1 MANVTETP
9 SYDAGIYQIETT
21 DPVLGGPNGIANAQ
35 AKGLAN
41 RTAFLKQQIDQLNS
55 GQLTP
60 AWIASQDYVQEQL
73 QKLDAKQSVRAATT
87 ANITLSGVQTIDGVA
102 LTVGDRV
109 LVKDQTAAA
118 QNGIYLVAAQGWTRA
133 TDADNGAKLT
143 SAARVAVEAGELN
156 VGSQWYLAT
165 TGPITI
171 GVTMLLFKNEHGVAT
186 EQLAGL
192 TRLAT
197 TQEAASG
204 ANVSAVI
211 TPPHLQAAKSAA
223 IKDAH
228 RHAVESASGGRNTV
242 LYDAQ
247 GNANVMVVIP
257 RFNCEDL
264 GLAAQN
270 LGTGTHPAFI
280 VNGATKPE
288 IFIGKYLASPAP
300 GGCAVVAGAAPYTD
314 IDRPTA
320 MATCKGKGAGWHLM
334 SAHEWG
340 AIQLWCLANGKQPRG
355 NTNYGRAHDAKW
367 ETGPRL
373 DGGMPGDVAGK
384 ASHYTGKGPAS
395 WSHDGTPSGI
405 HDLVGNV
412 WEWLSL
418 LSLVEGRFM
427 LPPDNQ
433 FDLAEANWPGIAAY
447 LDSTSSQ
454 TTGGNVNVGAM
465 LLAPSVTKRTGPV
478 GNDGYD
484 HPYNYAATIASLAP
498 AAGYAS
504 NQLLRRLGIEQCA
517 AAGAIYS
524 RNYGTRAPLRG
535 GGWGD
540 GVDAGLGA
548 LYLDP
553 APSHRGGGVGFRPA
567 FVSP

>member
-1 MANVTETP
+1 MSAIYFAIPT
-9 SYDAGIYQIETT
+9 DAGQAK
-21 DPVLGGPNGIANAQ
+21 IANAI
-35 AKGLAN
+35 ALGIP
-41 RTAFLKQQIDQLNS
+41 LK
-55 GQLTP
+55 
-60 AWIASQDYVQEQL
+60 
-73 QKLDAKQSVRAATT
+73 
-87 ANITLSGVQTIDGVA
+87 ITHMA
-102 LTVGDRV
+102 VGDGNGQPV
-109 LVKDQTAAA
+109 TPNAAQTALIRERRRAPINTLFQDPLNQSQIVA
-118 QNGIYLVAAQGWTRA
+118 EQIIPENVGDWWIRELGIFSEDGALVAVANCPDTY
-133 TDADNGAKLT
+133 KPLLT
-143 SAARVAVEAGELN
+143 SGAGRTQVIRMVLIVSDTSAVELKIDPA
-156 VGSQWYLAT
+156 VVLAT
-165 TGPITI
+165 RKYVDDVMKAHRESRDHPD
-171 GVTMLLFKNEHGVAT
+171 AT
-186 EQLAGL
+186 ELAKGL

-280 VNGATKPE
+280 VNGAAKPE

-340 AIQLWCLANGKQPRG
+340 AIQLWCLANGRQPRG
-355 NTNYGRAHDAKW
+355 NTNNGRAHDAKW

-373 DGGMPGDVAGK
+373 DGGVPGDVAGQ
-384 ASHYTGKGPAS
+384 ASHYTGKGPAT

-454 TTGGNVNVGAM
+454 TTGGDVNVGAM

-535 GGWGD
+535 GGWHV
-540 GVDAGLGA
+540 GVNAGLGA
-548 LYLDP
+548 LALRD
-553 APSHRGGGVGFRPA
+553 APSNRGGNIGFRPA